1 MVCAAVGR
9 GEGLSAEHA
18 EENKRR
24 IIIVEDN
31 ALVAKFFRM
40 ALERA
45 GGFSCLVTEDVPFI
59 LGEVRAEKIDLVLLD
74 LSLTNAEWEG
84 QLVNGVELCQL
95 LKKNSSRHL
104 PVLLATAHAMSGD
117 RERYL
122 EASGAD
128 GYLEKPV
135 YDSAMLVAKVRELLG

>member
-1 MVCAAVGR
+1 MSSQPQTLQG
-9 GEGLSAEHA
+9 
-18 EENKRR
+18 KRVL
-24 IIIVEDN
+24 IVEDN

-45 GGFSCLVTEDVPFI
+45 GGCSCMISEDVPQI
-59 LGEVRAEKIDLVLLD
+59 LNLAASGDLDLVLLD
-74 LSLTNAEWEG
+74 VSLTNSEWNGEAI
-84 QLVNGVELCQL
+84 NGVQLCRMV
-95 LKKNSSRHL
+95 KEKSPRRL

-117 RERYL
+117 RERLL

-135 YDSAMLVAKVRELLG
+135 YDSALLVEKVRSLIDPA

>member
-1 MVCAAVGR
+1 
-9 GEGLSAEHA
+9 
-18 EENKRR
+18 
-24 IIIVEDN
+24 
-31 ALVAKFFRM
+31 M

-45 GGFSCLVTEDVPFI
+45 GGFQCVVSEDVPFI
-59 LGEVRAEKIDLVLLD
+59 LEEVRAEKVDLVLLD

-95 LKKNSSRHL
+95 LKKNSPRHL

-122 EASGAD
+122 EASEAD

-135 YDSAMLVAKVRELLG
+135 YDSAMLVAKVRELMG